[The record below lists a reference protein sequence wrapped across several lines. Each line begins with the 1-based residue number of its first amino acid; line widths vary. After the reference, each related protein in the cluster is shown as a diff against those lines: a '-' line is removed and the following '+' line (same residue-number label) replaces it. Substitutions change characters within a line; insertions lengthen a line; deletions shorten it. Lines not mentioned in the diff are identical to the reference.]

1 MWDVLKSSFFL
12 SLLFVALEICAQAIS
27 GIHIIIIIICEERE
41 VAGCLVLPV

>member
-27 GIHIIIIIICEERE
+27 GIHIIIIICEERE